1 MIDSNTVMLGAFT
14 LIPLMVLAYRSL
26 KFSYEKQTGEGT
38 EKITMEFIPPH
49 FHPPV
54 QPPEII
60 PPQTEKLIHF
70 FTTVQQ
76 FYAINRANISKILAE
91 TTEIPAV
98 PKLVC
103 DDSCVRIRSTYYP
116 ATP

>member
-60 PPQTEKLIHF
+60 PPQTEKLIHEPIE
-70 FTTVQQ
+70 
-76 FYAINRANISKILAE
+76 INDPPISLPPSSSSTPLIEPTSLKFWQRL
-91 TTEIPAV
+91 
-98 PKLVC
+98 PKFL
-103 DDSCVRIRSTYYP
+103 RFRN
-116 ATP
+116 